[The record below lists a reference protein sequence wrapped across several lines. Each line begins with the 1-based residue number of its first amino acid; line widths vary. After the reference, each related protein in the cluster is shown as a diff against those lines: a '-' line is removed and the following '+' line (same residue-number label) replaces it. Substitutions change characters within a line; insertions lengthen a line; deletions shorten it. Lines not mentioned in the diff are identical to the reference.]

1 MTTFKFKILGVVMK
15 FFSLCL
21 ASTLLTTCALAH
33 QIVASKKENSYEA
46 IYWNHEAFEP
56 YTKEQ
61 LKGVKAFGVN
71 GKVVSAGID
80 YSANIPKILTDA
92 EVGMMSFSFDAG
104 KWVKGTKGFEYVSS
118 TTQPKGV
125 IFGTLKSHKFSK
137 TLFSWNEAFSKPINL
152 YMEIVP
158 LVNPLNVKAGETF
171 PVLVL
176 KEGVPLANAGFES
189 SDEDEPSYKTDAYG
203 IAHIP
208 LKKKGLFIVAVKHYA
223 QQFDDPS
230 VDAVTIQSSLSFTVK

>member
-1 MTTFKFKILGVVMK
+1 MK
-15 FFSLCL
+15 VFSLLL
-21 ASTLLTTCALAH
+21 AGTFVANVCFAH
-33 QIVASKKENSYEA
+33 QIVATKKDTSYEA

-56 YTKEQ
+56 YAKEQ

-71 GKVVSAGID
+71 GKAVSAGID
-80 YSANIPKILTDA
+80 YSGSIPKILTDA
-92 EVGMMSFSFDAG
+92 DVSMMSFSFDAG
-104 KWVKGTKGFEYVSS
+104 HWIKGTKGFEHVGA
-118 TTQPKGV
+118 TPAKGI

-137 TLFSWNEAFSKPINL
+137 TLFSWNDAFSHPTGL

-158 LVNPLNVKAGETF
+158 LVNPLVLKVGDTF

-189 SDEDEPSYKTDAYG
+189 SDEDEPAYKTDAYG

-208 LKKKGLFIVAVKHYA
+208 LMKKGLFIVAAKYYA
-223 QQFDDPS
+223 QQFNDPT

>member
-1 MTTFKFKILGVVMK
+1 MRIL
-15 FFSLCL
+15 SLCL
-21 ASTLLTTCALAH
+21 ASAIVTTGVFAH
-33 QIVASKKENSYEA
+33 QIVASKKDNGYEA
-46 IYWNHEAFEP
+46 IYWNHETFES
-56 YTKEQ
+56 YQKEQ
-61 LKGVKAFGVN
+61 LKGVKAFGAN
-71 GKVVSAGID
+71 GKSISAGID
-80 YSANIPKILTDA
+80 YSGNMPKVLTDA
-92 EVGMMSFSFDAG
+92 EAGMISFSFDAG
-104 KWVKGTKGFEYVSS
+104 KWVKGTKGFEYVSP

-137 TLFSWNEAFSKPINL
+137 TLFSWNEAFSKPAGL

-158 LVNPLNVKAGETF
+158 LVNPFNVKVGETF

-203 IAHIP
+203 IAQIP
-208 LKKKGLFIVAVKHYA
+208 LKKKGLFIVAAKHYT
-223 QQFDDPS
+223 QQFDDPN

>member
-1 MTTFKFKILGVVMK
+1 MKIVHI
-15 FFSLCL
+15 CL
-21 ASTLLTTCALAH
+21 ASALLTTGVFAH
-33 QIVASKKENSYEA
+33 QIVASKKESSYEA
-46 IYWNHEAFEP
+46 IYWNHETFES
-56 YTKEQ
+56 YHKEQ

-71 GKVVSAGID
+71 GKSISAGID
-80 YSANIPKILTDA
+80 YSGNTPKILTDA

-104 KWVKGTKGFEYVSS
+104 KWVKGTKGFEYVSP
-118 TTQPKGV
+118 TAQPKGIV
-125 IFGTLKSHKFSK
+125 FGTLKSHKFSK
-137 TLFSWNEAFSKPINL
+137 TLFSWNDAFSKPAGL

-158 LVNPLNVKAGETF
+158 LVNPLNVKVGETF

-208 LKKKGLFIVAVKHYA
+208 LKKKGLFIVAAKHYS
-223 QQFDDPS
+223 QQFDDPN

>member
-1 MTTFKFKILGVVMK
+1 VKVVLFLLMSTFVATVCF
-15 FFSLCL
+15 
-21 ASTLLTTCALAH
+21 AH

-46 IYWNHEAFEP
+46 IYWNHESFES
-56 YTKEQ
+56 YAKEQ
-61 LKGVKAFGVN
+61 LKGVKAFGAN

-80 YSANIPKILTDA
+80 YSGSAPKILTDA
-92 EVGMMSFSFDAG
+92 DVGMMSFSFDAG
-104 KWVKGTKGFEYVSS
+104 QWIKGTKGFELVSKN
-118 TTQPKGV
+118 QPKGI

-137 TLFSWNEAFSKPINL
+137 TLFSWNEAFAKPVGL

-158 LVNPLNVKAGETF
+158 LVNPLVLKVGDTF

-189 SDEDEPSYKTDAYG
+189 SDEEDPSYKTDAYG
-203 IAHIP
+203 IAQIP
-208 LKKKGLFIVAVKHYA
+208 VKKKGLFIVAAKYYA
-223 QQFDDPS
+223 QQYADPS